1 MPMRTDEVGFRI
13 PLSPFWIDGALHL
26 PERPHGL
33 VVLAQGSGASRPG
46 VRGRLVTDALAE
58 AGFGTVRLDLV
69 GRGEGQ
75 VDEGTALRWWD
86 IHFLAGRLV
95 VATDWLAERE
105 DTRELPFGYLGVGDG
120 ASVALAAALARSSLV
135 RAVVS
140 LDGRPDIIAAALPSV
155 TTPTLLV
162 VEGEEAD
169 ILRVNRRTLDLLA
182 AAERQLQMVPGR
194 ALDRTT
200 ALVRDWLIRVF
211 HPAVGAV
218 HAAPIPSQL
227 R

>member
-1 MPMRTDEVGFRI
+1 MPMQTDEVAFRI

-26 PERPHGL
+26 PERPRGL
-33 VVLAQGSGASRPG
+33 VLLAQGSGASRPG
-46 VRGRLVTDALAE
+46 LRGHLVLDALAE

-69 GRGEGQ
+69 SHGEGQ
-75 VDEGTALRWWD
+75 VDEETALRWWD

-95 VATDWLAERE
+95 VATDWLAERD
-105 DTRELPFGYLGVGDG
+105 DTRELPFAYLGVGGG

-135 RAVVS
+135 RAVLSV
-140 LDGRPDIIAAALPSV
+140 DGRPDLIAAALPSV

-169 ILRVNRRTLDLLA
+169 ILRVNRRALDLLA
-182 AAERQLQMVPGR
+182 AAEKQLQLVPGGAR
-194 ALDRTT
+194 DRTA

-211 HPAVGAV
+211 HPAADAV
-218 HAAPIPSQL
+218 HAAPLPSQL
-227 R
+227 G